1 MKVIADSKTMASGP
15 RSTSGVLNRRLRK
28 DILEIK
34 MMTQRENEVPDPIF
48 SYEPEKYYK
57 RERRVHKM
65 SEVKEYYKI
74 KREQKRPWENM
85 YSGMQEGRR
94 RGFYG

>member
-1 MKVIADSKTMASGP
+1 MKTKLKYSAITLYKPTA
-15 RSTSGVLNRRLRK
+15 
-28 DILEIK
+28 
-34 MMTQRENEVPDPIF
+34 
-48 SYEPEKYYK
+48 PEKYYK
-57 RERRVHKM
+57 RERAVHKM